1 MSGVEGEVFVC
12 VFGVEGQDVS
22 GVEGEVCVCQV
33 LNTRMCQV
41 LKGKCVCVSVVEEQ
55 NVSGVE
61 GQDVSGA
68 DWEVCVCQ
76 VLKKYL
82 TGGFCGHDKEGSP
95 VRVELY
101 GHLDMK
107 GLMYS
112 AKKVDLEK
120 TKLLQCELTVR
131 DWQEQSGKVRHSET
145 GRNRAER

>member
-1 MSGVEGEVFVC
+1 
-12 VFGVEGQDVS
+12 
-22 GVEGEVCVCQV
+22 
-33 LNTRMCQV
+33 MC
-41 LKGKCVCVSVVEEQ
+41 
-55 NVSGVE
+55 
-61 GQDVSGA
+61 
-68 DWEVCVCQ
+68 VCVCQ